1 MKHAVH
7 RFVPVLLVVVLALA
21 SVSSASA
28 ESATEV
34 DRAAPSQAAVVHN
47 WEQTSIDTIYK
58 PPAGMTP
65 TPIPVGVLYLGFTS
79 LAMYRAAQAAGY
91 ARASQVA
98 AIAVAA
104 HDVLVAYYPDTAGLD
119 EKLAASLSSVP
130 DGWAKQRGTAI
141 GAFVAHRLIK
151 SREDDGRNDTSIVYS
166 KPPQPGIWQPQPAEM
181 LAPWLGFVDPLVLRA
196 GIKVDGPDPIN
207 SMAYAFDYQEVKRIG
222 AKDGADRTQSQTDT
236 ALFFNSNSAI
246 MVSEALL
253 DYLNENPLG
262 LRETARLFAVAH
274 SAMADAII
282 TCWRLKYEVGFW
294 RPNQAIQG
302 AASDGNPATIPD
314 TSWEPLLPTPPYSD
328 YVSGHGCLTGP
339 AIQAIR
345 NTLGE
350 ETALTLHSY
359 PTNSDKPYPNLSSI
373 EFDTFHARI
382 WGGLHFRDA
391 MEDAYYI
398 GHEAADRVQR
408 QLR

>member
-7 RFVPVLLVVVLALA
+7 RLVPVLLVVVLALA

-28 ESATEV
+28 ESATGV

-141 GAFVAHRLIK
+141 GAFIAHRLIK

-196 GIKVDGPDPIN
+196 GIKVDGPDPIT
-207 SMAYAFDYQEVKRIG
+207 G
-222 AKDGADRTQSQTDT
+222 PTDGSV
-236 ALFFNSNSAI
+236 AI
-246 MVSEALL
+246 M
-253 DYLNENPLG
+253 LG
-262 LRETARLFAVAH
+262 RNDEDDVIDSSF
-274 SAMADAII
+274 
-282 TCWRLKYEVGFW
+282 
-294 RPNQAIQG
+294 
-302 AASDGNPATIPD
+302 ASDPLIEEPVTSGSETGLWDCDPD
-314 TSWEPLLPTPPYSD
+314 HDRECEDP
-328 YVSGHGCLTGP
+328 
-339 AIQAIR
+339 
-345 NTLGE
+345 
-350 ETALTLHSY
+350 
-359 PTNSDKPYPNLSSI
+359 
-373 EFDTFHARI
+373 
-382 WGGLHFRDA
+382 RD
-391 MEDAYYI
+391 
-398 GHEAADRVQR
+398 
-408 QLR
+408 